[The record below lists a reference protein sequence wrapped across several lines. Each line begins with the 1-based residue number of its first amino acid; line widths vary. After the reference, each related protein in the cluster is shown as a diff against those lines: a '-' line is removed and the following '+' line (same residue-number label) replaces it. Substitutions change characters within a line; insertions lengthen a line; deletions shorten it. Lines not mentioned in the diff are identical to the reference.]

1 MRRAIALYSVLRRL
15 ATATGATTDNPW
27 VPVVLATYEVE
38 PIDDVV
44 ESFGD
49 VPAEYAEL
57 AMLTTVISRHE
68 PLGSPPIRLDPTD
81 AGQLAFRLFSTV
93 RETHQL
99 SATLSRA
106 GGCSLLPEFVTPTG
120 DLTDAY
126 FLTAGDEFDATD
138 LAQLQV
144 RDIANAVHLLTQT
157 VAPFD
162 PLLAAIICAGIDVY
176 TGMSVGP
183 PMAELV
189 AAVAE
194 RRETQSMLRLA
205 TATHRIASR
214 GWRPE

>member
-1 MRRAIALYSVLRRL
+1 MPDVVAPSDSALLGIAPTVHS
-15 ATATGATTDNPW
+15 AGATTDNPW

-38 PIDDVV
+38 PIDDII

-49 VPAEYAEL
+49 VPADYAEL

-93 RETHQL
+93 REAHQL

-106 GGCSLLPEFVTPTG
+106 GGCSLLPESVTPTG

-162 PLLAAIICAGIDVY
+162 PLLAAIICAGS
-176 TGMSVGP
+176 TC
-183 PMAELV
+183 
-189 AAVAE
+189 
-194 RRETQSMLRLA
+194 T
-205 TATHRIASR
+205 
-214 GWRPE
+214 PECRSGRQWLNSSPR